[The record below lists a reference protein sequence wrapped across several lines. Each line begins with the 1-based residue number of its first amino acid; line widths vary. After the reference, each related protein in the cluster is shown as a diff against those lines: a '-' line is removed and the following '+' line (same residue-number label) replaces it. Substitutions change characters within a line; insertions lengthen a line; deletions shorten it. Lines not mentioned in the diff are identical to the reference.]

1 MFRKRVDMGG
11 TRQWLLEALDSE
23 LESRFSIPR
32 FSLSPASSSSV
43 GVSSAKRVSLAIFS
57 TVFLLMK
64 VVERSSGIFL

>member
-1 MFRKRVDMGG
+1 MVYVLKEGGYGLNSPMASGSIRVL
-11 TRQWLLEALDSE
+11 Q
-23 LESRFSIPR
+23 R
-32 FSLSPASSSSV
+32 FSLPPASSSSV